1 MLNEEKSSYTA
12 VSIFIGPP
20 WKTSIDMLLAGS
32 YIQTNYSK
40 K

>member
-20 WKTSIDMLLAGS
+20 WKTSIDMLAGS